1 MILFLLKPQ
10 LPLSVIGEELAYV
23 FGAPLCDVG
32 PFPRTF
38 SAKERLLSEA
48 TMKYWSN
55 FAKTGCVSNYFPNC
69 FHLFYRSL

>member
-1 MILFLLKPQ
+1 MIVVVLLRLPQ

-23 FGAPLCDVG
+23 FGAPLAEVG

-48 TMKYWSN
+48 TMKYWAN
-55 FAKTGCVSNYFPNC
+55 FAKTG
-69 FHLFYRSL
+69 

>member
-1 MILFLLKPQ
+1 MQ

-23 FGAPLCDVG
+23 FGAPLAEVG

-38 SAKERLLSEA
+38 SSKERLLSEA

-55 FAKTGCVSNYFPNC
+55 FAKTG
-69 FHLFYRSL
+69 